1 MDMDI
6 PVMVIPVKS
15 TITDDVIV
23 DSDDVDAVDVVEEV
37 KEDVWV
43 EEYRVVE
50 ISDEEEGVSLSSRD
64 ALVRSRN
71 AHVIT

>member
-1 MDMDI
+1 MSLMDLCYALMDMDI

-37 KEDVWV
+37 KEDV
-43 EEYRVVE
+43 
-50 ISDEEEGVSLSSRD
+50 
-64 ALVRSRN
+64 
-71 AHVIT
+71 